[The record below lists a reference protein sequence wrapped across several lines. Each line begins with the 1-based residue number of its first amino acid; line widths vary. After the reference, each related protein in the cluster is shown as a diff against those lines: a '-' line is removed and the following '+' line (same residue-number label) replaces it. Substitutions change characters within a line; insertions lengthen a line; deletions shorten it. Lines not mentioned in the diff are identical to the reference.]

1 MAEVSSNQRIFAT
14 LLTCARATW
23 AIYKQRCSHM
33 NRHECICIYR
43 YMYLK
48 TAALQFFARSN
59 ESHFHS
65 FSLPLSELVSTFLSL
80 FLFSS
85 ISLSLYVQIF
95 LSLSLCASNDLVLLL
110 IVGTID
116 HFALLSRNLGW
127 ATLNIVQIDKFN
139 Q

>member
-1 MAEVSSNQRIFAT
+1 MPMVLPTYLSNGLADHYRRPSKDRSIYCGCFGSTCSPDSWYSSFMAEVSSNQRIFAT
-14 LLTCARATW
+14 FLTCARATW

-85 ISLSLYVQIF
+85 ISLSLYV
-95 LSLSLCASNDLVLLL
+95 
-110 IVGTID
+110 
-116 HFALLSRNLGW
+116 
-127 ATLNIVQIDKFN
+127 
-139 Q
+139 